1 MKKYILLSISLIVSF
16 SFINFPKDYPKVKGY
31 YIDSDGKRNE
41 VMIQVKTKFLSEKM
55 LSIPNQNGIVAF
67 TKSGKEFSINYRN
80 ATEFGFSYLNVD
92 YIYQL
97 FPQELIDKNPYV
109 TNSIKFFRLLQDGF
123 CKVYLFEFII
133 NQGSSSSEREEYILK
148 RNDELFISHSGIRKL
163 VYMPGEKKI
172 EEFFAD
178 CPLLLEKI
186 KNKGF
191 IKGDEKYLKYAEFY
205 NTNCAKSDSE
215 KNSSEDE

>member
-1 MKKYILLSISLIVSF
+1 MKKYILLTISLIVSF
-16 SFINFPKDYPKVKGY
+16 GFINFPKDYPKVKGY
-31 YIDSDGKRNE
+31 YIDIDGKRNE
-41 VMIQVKTKFLSEKM
+41 VMIRVLTKFLSEKM
-55 LSIPNQNGIVAF
+55 VSIPNQNGITAY
-67 TKSGKEFSINYRN
+67 TKAGKEFSINFRN

-92 YIYQL
+92 YKYQL

-109 TNSIKFFRLLQDGF
+109 TGSFTFFRLLQDGF
-123 CKVYLFEFII
+123 CRVYLFEYMT
-133 NQGSSSSEREEYILK
+133 NQGSASRYGEEYILRK
-148 RNDELFISHSGIRKL
+148 NDELFRSHSGLGKL
-163 VYMPGEKKI
+163 VYMPGQKKI